1 VELNNYRFVAGNMAL
16 IVSATIVS
24 FYIIN
29 LIFGFGCLIYETVL
43 GRTFLSEIVD
53 NFIKASVF
61 YFYLF
66 IFGFYTCAF
75 NFDIFCWYGF
85 KFFFPEF
92 CELSLIL
99 DDFTSWIAFTYFSWI
114 IFCNLLPD

>member
-1 VELNNYRFVAGNMAL
+1 MAL

-43 GRTFLSEIVD
+43 GSTFLSEIVD

-66 IFGFYTCAF
+66 IFGFYTFAF
-75 NFDIFCWYGF
+75 NFDIFC
-85 KFFFPEF
+85 
-92 CELSLIL
+92 
-99 DDFTSWIAFTYFSWI
+99 
-114 IFCNLLPD
+114 